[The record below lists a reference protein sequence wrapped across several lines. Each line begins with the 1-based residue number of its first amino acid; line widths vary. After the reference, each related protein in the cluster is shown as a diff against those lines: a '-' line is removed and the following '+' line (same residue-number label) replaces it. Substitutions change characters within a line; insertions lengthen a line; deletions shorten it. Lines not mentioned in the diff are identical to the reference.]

1 MRTMRKSDTTTM
13 SKRARRLIV
22 GMRASAGILIVGGA
36 LSLYVGTS
44 ASASTLGGTA
54 TIASTTNQ
62 PLSGGGSETQF
73 TVDLPAQ
80 AACSGDTAT
89 DGYHVFSY
97 LVPQGTA
104 VTSVTFGSGGPSTG
118 LGFADGNGY
127 YGSANTAPTTGEIIN
142 IPSDFE
148 WADLLGLGATAS
160 SLDGGTGVWEAGL
173 ACAPSTGATAG
184 QVSDYW
190 NTQVTFTASTS
201 DPNGFVWTDVPGTG
215 STTSTT
221 AATTSTTA
229 GTTST
234 TAAGSTSTTAA
245 GSTST
250 TTASTSGNGT
260 TSTVAGA
267 TGASG
272 STGSSGS
279 SGSGSSGV
287 STDAA
292 TGATPVSSGSL
303 AFTGALITR
312 GIAIGLL
319 CIGFGLI
326 MLGLSVKVRREI
338 APGILLR

>member
-1 MRTMRKSDTTTM
+1 MRKSDTTTM

-118 LGFADGNGY
+118 LGFADVNGY

-148 WADLLGLGATAS
+148 WADLLGLGATAA

-234 TAAGSTSTTAA
+234 TAAGSTSTT
-245 GSTST
+245 
-250 TTASTSGNGT
+250 TASTSGNGT

-279 SGSGSSGV
+279 GSSGV
-287 STDAA
+287 STDAS

>member
-1 MRTMRKSDTTTM
+1 MRKSDTTTM

-22 GMRASAGILIVGGA
+22 GLRASAGILIVGGA
-36 LSLYVGTS
+36 LSLYAGTS

-97 LVPQGTA
+97 LIPQGTA
-104 VTSVTFGSGGPSTG
+104 VTSVTFTSAGPSTG
-118 LGFADGNGY
+118 WGLVDGSGY
-127 YGSANTAPTTGEIIN
+127 YGSVNTAPTTGEILT

-148 WADLLGLGATAS
+148 WADLTNLGETVSNLTS
-160 SLDGGTGVWEAGL
+160 TGVWDAGL
-173 ACAPSTGATAG
+173 ACAPDSGANANE
-184 QVSDYW
+184 VSDYW
-190 NTQVTFTASTS
+190 ITQVTFTASTS
-201 DPNGFVWTDVPGTG
+201 DPNGFIWTDVPGTG

-234 TAAGSTSTTAA
+234 TAGTTSTTAA
-245 GSTST
+245 GGSTST

-260 TSTVAGA
+260 TTTVAGA

-279 SGSGSSGV
+279 SGS
-287 STDAA
+287 STGA
-292 TGATPVSSGSL
+292 TTDATPVSSGSL

-338 APGILLR
+338 APGIMLR